1 VFLQEHICVFAKVF
15 LQEHFSTQMYIQSG
29 TTSNK
34 PLVCFR
40 LEGAE
45 MLTSAPKKTRSS
57 KLLIAKELRIRILRR
72 IKSFNHEGH

>member
-1 VFLQEHICVFAKVF
+1 
-15 LQEHFSTQMYIQSG
+15 
-29 TTSNK
+29 
-34 PLVCFR
+34 
-40 LEGAE
+40 